1 MTVFRAWPG
10 GGSRSDDQLITG
22 TMEKDQAEER
32 PMHGTDDIL
41 EIYIYMIICIHIY
54 IYMIYDIYGMVM
66 NG

>member
-32 PMHGTDDIL
+32 PMHGTDDIRN
-41 EIYIYMIICIHIY
+41 IYIYDYMHSYIY
-54 IYMIYDIYGMVM
+54 IYDI
-66 NG
+66 